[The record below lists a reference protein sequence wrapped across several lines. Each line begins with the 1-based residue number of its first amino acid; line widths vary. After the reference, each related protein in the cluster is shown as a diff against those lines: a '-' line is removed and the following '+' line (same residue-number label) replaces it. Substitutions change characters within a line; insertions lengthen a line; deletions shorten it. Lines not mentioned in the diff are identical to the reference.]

1 VDGKTSRLWTID
13 KEIAVRD
20 PLGRIIRCSACCL
33 LGLGLWA
40 LAAGAAPVPPTG
52 FDRPPL
58 LLVHWTTDTIAAQ
71 HIDTS
76 VVIHAGGATEI
87 TEITDGEPARMLRGN
102 ASPADFQRLTAAL
115 TNGQIGVARGGCG
128 NPTADGPIEYEIT
141 WYSQGTRFNNFKVGA
156 DLGGCSP
163 SLRAM
168 VESMVDLINAV
179 RPAPAT
185 QQFPRVRIR

>member
-1 VDGKTSRLWTID
+1 
-13 KEIAVRD
+13 VRD
-20 PLGRIIRCSACCL
+20 PLGRILRCSACCL
-33 LGLGLWA
+33 LGLGLSG
-40 LAAGAAPVPPTG
+40 LAAGAAPLPPTG

-58 LLVHWTTDTIAAQ
+58 LVLHWTTITIAAQ

-87 TEITDGEPARMLRGN
+87 TEIKDGAPALMLRGN
-102 ASPADFQRLTAAL
+102 ASPADFQRLNNAL
-115 TNGQIGVARGGCG
+115 VSGQVGLARGGCG
-128 NPTADGPIEYEIT
+128 SPTADGPIAYEIT
-141 WYSQGTRFNNFKVGA
+141 WYGQGPRFNNFEVGA

-179 RPAPAT
+179 RPAPET
-185 QQFPRVRIR
+185 QQFPRKRPR

>member
-1 VDGKTSRLWTID
+1 MGYNFGID

-20 PLGRIIRCSACCL
+20 SLGCIFRRGACCL
-33 LGLGLWA
+33 LGLGLSTLA
-40 LAAGAAPVPPTG
+40 LGAAPLPPSG

-58 LLVHWTTDTIAAQ
+58 LVLHWETDTIAAQ
-71 HIDTS
+71 HIDTM

-102 ASPADFQRLTAAL
+102 ASPADFQRLNDAL
-115 TNGQIGVARGGCG
+115 VNGQVSLARGGCG
-128 NPTADGPIEYEIT
+128 TPTADGPIEYEIT
-141 WYSQGTRFNNFKVGA
+141 WYGQGTRFNTFKVGA
-156 DLGGCSP
+156 NLTGCSAG
-163 SLRAM
+163 LRGM

-185 QQFPRVRIR
+185 QQFPRVRR